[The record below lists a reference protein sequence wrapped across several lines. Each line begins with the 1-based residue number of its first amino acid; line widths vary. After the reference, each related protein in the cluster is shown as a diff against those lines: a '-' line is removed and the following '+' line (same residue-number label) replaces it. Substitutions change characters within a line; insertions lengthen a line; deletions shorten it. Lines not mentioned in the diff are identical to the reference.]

1 MKGGKEII
9 DAICV
14 QYRVQRRALEG
25 RSHCFEI
32 TQPRHECFRRL
43 YETGKFS
50 MAQIGRMMGGRDHT
64 SVSHGIRKARERRD
78 AR

>member
-14 QYRVQRRALEG
+14 QYRVPRRVLDGLDRTKGIVEA
-25 RSHCFEI
+25 
-32 TQPRHECFRRL
+32 RHECMRRL
-43 YETGKFS
+43 YETDIFS

-64 SVSHGIRKARERRD
+64 SVSHGVKKARERLDGR
-78 AR
+78 